1 MSLIASFAYA
11 SISPE
16 LTRLIETCEAQ
27 NLNEWETKFVSDM
40 RTRRYQP
47 TDKQMVTLRRIASGT
62 PNYAAI
68 AEAAIRA
75 LPEIL
80 PRWLPDGKIVG
91 REYVALNPKR
101 GDRTAGS
108 FTVNTTNGK
117 WADFATG
124 DKGGDAIALAAWL
137 FNLPQPEA
145 ARRVAAMLGMSADE
159 ASRG

>member
-1 MSLIASFAYA
+1 MSTLPTFAYA

-16 LTRLIETCEAQ
+16 LTRLIETCETRE
-27 NLNEWETKFVSDM
+27 LNEWETKFVADM
-40 RTRRYQP
+40 RVRRYQP
-47 TDKQMVTLRRIASGT
+47 TDKQMTVLRRIASGA

-80 PRWLPDGKIVG
+80 PRWLPNGKFVG

-108 FTVNTTNGK
+108 FAVNTTNGK

-124 DKGGDAIALAAWL
+124 DRGGDTIALAAWL
-137 FNLPQPEA
+137 FSLPQPEA
-145 ARRVAAMLGMSADE
+145 ARRVAAMLGMSTNEVA
-159 ASRG
+159 GG